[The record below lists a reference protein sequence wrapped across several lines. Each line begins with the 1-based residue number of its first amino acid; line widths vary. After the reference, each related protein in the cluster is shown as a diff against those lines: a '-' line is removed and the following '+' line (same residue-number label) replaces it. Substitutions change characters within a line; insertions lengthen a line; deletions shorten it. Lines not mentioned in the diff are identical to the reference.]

1 MLREGFF
8 SRMNWISPAFPMWL
22 TLAAAVFFGVLVLIT
37 LVRAEKSVAN
47 GALTVIALLAVGIAV
62 AATIRGYGPPSGG
75 RGAPGERTSAAA
87 TAAVPALSCLDEMA
101 GDVVLAACEKAVFAS
116 AESTAAAVSYVASQ
130 ITRLTS
136 FGDVTTASQ
145 SMTSDLQALRRSIE
159 RDRFGLVAQV
169 LQVRDHC
176 TPTKCAVFR
185 SLTDNHQ
192 IVTNMD
198 EHLYDRLV
206 SRYSAMWNTPAVI
219 GTAGASPAMGAL
231 AAFPPS
237 VPTGRPTNAEFP
249 SSASTPPVSIMLP
262 EPGTGTPGTA
272 AGRPASPPSSASA
285 PASRPSPSPAQSP
298 SVAAAKK
305 PPPKPSHPSPAGAPT
320 QISPVPSAPAA
331 SND

>member
-62 AATIRGYGPPSGG
+62 AATIRGYGPLSGG
-75 RGAPGERTSAAA
+75 RGAPEERTSAAA

-206 SRYSAMWNTPAVI
+206 GRYSAMWNTPAVV

-285 PASRPSPSPAQSP
+285 PASRPSPPAQSP
-298 SVAAAKK
+298 PVAAAKK